1 MESKAFFSMCALRRT
16 FLSPPVSENKQ
27 KISLVKTHIDKA
39 GTL

>member
-1 MESKAFFSMCALRRT
+1 MESKAFFYVRLAT

>member
-1 MESKAFFSMCALRRT
+1 MESKAFSMCALRRT

>member
-1 MESKAFFSMCALRRT
+1 MESKAFFYVRLAAHVSE
-16 FLSPPVSENKQ
+16 PPVSENKQ

>member
-1 MESKAFFSMCALRRT
+1 MESKAFFYVRLAA
-16 FLSPPVSENKQ
+16 PVSENKQ